1 MIEYQIPRRMKL
13 AAQWRADE
21 MGQLNNSIRQGKGNV
36 YGFLGELVFAK
47 ITGATINNTYDWDA
61 RMPVRQS
68 DGLILSLDGPTV
80 DIKSKCVTSVPLPHY
95 ECSVASIGTHQR
107 CDYYAFVRVL
117 KDCSVAWYLGA
128 MLKSDFLRQATFME
142 AGVWEDPANGWSPTI
157 DCYNIP
163 ISALHMDDKNPAS
176 LPPFPK

>member
-1 MIEYQIPRRMKL
+1 MIEHQVSRRMKL

-21 MGQLNNSIRQGKGNV
+21 MGQLNNSIRQGEGNV

-47 ITGATINNTYDWDA
+47 ITGATIDNTYDWDA
-61 RMPVRQS
+61 RMP
-68 DGLILSLDGPTV
+68 DGPTV
-80 DIKSKCVTSVPLPHY
+80 DIKSKCVTSAPLPHY
-95 ECSVASIGTHQR
+95 ECSVASIGTHQN

-117 KDCSVAWYLGA
+117 KDCTVAWYLGA
-128 MLKSDFLRQATFME
+128 MLKSDFLRQATYME

>member
-1 MIEYQIPRRMKL
+1 MIDYQIPRSMGR
-13 AAQWRADE
+13 AAAWRADE

-47 ITGATINNTYDWDA
+47 VTGATIDNTYDWDA
-61 RMPVRQS
+61 RMS
-68 DGLILSLDGPTV
+68 DGPTV
-80 DIKSKCVTSVPLPHY
+80 DIKSKCVTSAPLPHY

>member
-1 MIEYQIPRRMKL
+1 MGR
-13 AAQWRADE
+13 AAAWRADE

-47 ITGATINNTYDWDA
+47 ITGATIDNTYDWDA

-68 DGLILSLDGPTV
+68 DGLILNLDGPTV

-128 MLKSDFLRQATFME
+128 MLKSDFLRQATYME

>member
-1 MIEYQIPRRMKL
+1 MIEYQIPRRMER

-21 MGQLNNSIRQGKGNV
+21 MGQLNNSIRQGEGNV

-47 ITGATINNTYDWDA
+47 ITGATIDNTYDWDA

-68 DGLILSLDGPTV
+68 DGLILNLDGPTV
-80 DIKSKCVTSVPLPHY
+80 DIKSKCVTSRPLPHY

-157 DCYNIP
+157 DCYNIA
-163 ISALHMDDKNPAS
+163 ISSLHMDDKNPAS

>member
-1 MIEYQIPRRMKL
+1 MIEYHIPRRMKL

-21 MGQLNNSIRQGKGNV
+21 MGQLNNSIRQGEGNV

-47 ITGATINNTYDWDA
+47 ITGATIDNTYDWDA
-61 RMPVRQS
+61 RMP
-68 DGLILSLDGPTV
+68 DGPTV

-128 MLKSDFLRQATFME
+128 MLKSDFLRQATYME

>member
-1 MIEYQIPRRMKL
+1 MKL

-21 MGQLNNSIRQGKGNV
+21 MGQLNNSIRQGEGNV

-47 ITGATINNTYDWDA
+47 ITGATIDNTYDWDA

-68 DGLILSLDGPTV
+68 DGLILNLDGPTV

-117 KDCSVAWYLGA
+117 KDCTVAWYLGA

-163 ISALHMDDKNPAS
+163 ISSLHMDDKNPAS